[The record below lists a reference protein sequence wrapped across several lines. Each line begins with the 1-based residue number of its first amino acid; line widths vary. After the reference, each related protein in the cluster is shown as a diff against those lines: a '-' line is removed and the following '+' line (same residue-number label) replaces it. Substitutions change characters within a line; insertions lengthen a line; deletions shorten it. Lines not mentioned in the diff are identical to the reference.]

1 MSDMFKINGNTRR
14 NFKIGESDI
23 YRKFSEQFNNLFNA
37 EEVAKDEREFEKIY
51 VTDEDFENQIEVFR
65 NSYTDMIKFCVGY
78 TGIGKTTSIRHCF
91 GLGVS
96 REAHINSEKGELI
109 FPTFLDGYQIDDIKK
124 FDLSKRISAVCT
136 ELEVRHPELRKFL
149 KTEDGKTEF
158 YEFIRHH
165 TSFALENIDPIDA
178 MDMDEQQLIK
188 EKLRG
193 AYKESPF
200 EYQANRLKFYI
211 MKNYDKYKRLVI
223 ILDDIESL
231 PENYQ
236 NETIAKFLK
245 FHECMKNTDYP
256 NGHQYY
262 INLLI
267 SVRPHTYRIFRN
279 NRKIE
284 TFAISEPAILKKDS
298 VDLEKLFDKRFKYY
312 TENSPRVIGNMETW
326 KECYRELLSMNTVF
340 EGQYKK
346 MIRNLCFMNV
356 REALASYSRVFA
368 NRLWVQKSKA
378 KEEFFSVSSPEY
390 AFNNINVIRA
400 LACNEEQMYW
410 GDYKSIIPNVF
421 LSTEE
426 DDYSI
431 YCILVMRYFHKKKNE
446 EVYGLNAEKLKNVID
461 EWSSIFKEDI
471 LQKFQEALYF
481 LFEAKI
487 LRKSINDFD
496 DIKTLDTKESLNG
509 ESKLYISPRGNEIY
523 EMFGRD
529 SVLLEML
536 RENAWRDYENRE
548 YDRASS
554 YELMKEYKQNIIF
567 LDLLE
572 YIDYLREE
580 EDNIL
585 SSIENKLG
593 EKEKYKKIFGR
604 KPITQLLL
612 LGVKKSIDYSCII
625 MRDNKIWEKYLYV
638 SERISDV
645 MKNF

>member
-1 MSDMFKINGNTRR
+1 MSDMFKINKNTRR

-37 EEVAKDEREFEKIY
+37 EEVAKDEEEFEEIY

-96 REAHINSEKGELI
+96 REAHINLEKGELV
-109 FPTFLDGYQIDDIKK
+109 FPTFLDGYQIDNIRN

-136 ELEVRHPELRKFL
+136 ELEVRHPELREFL
-149 KTEDGKTEF
+149 KTEGGKIEF
-158 YEFIRHH
+158 YEFIRRH
-165 TSFALENIDPIDA
+165 TSFALESIDPIDA
-178 MDMDEQQLIK
+178 MDMDDQQLIK

-256 NGHQYY
+256 NNHEYY

-267 SVRPHTYRIFRN
+267 SVRPHTYRIYRN

-298 VDLEKLFDKRFKYY
+298 VDLEALFEKRFNYY
-312 TENSPRVIGNMETW
+312 TQNSSRVIGNMETW
-326 KECYRELLSMNTVF
+326 KDCYRELLSMNKIF

-356 REALASYSRVFA
+356 RESLASYSRVFA
-368 NRLWVQKSKA
+368 NRLWVQKSKT

-421 LSTEE
+421 LSTED

-446 EVYGLNAEKLKNVID
+446 EVYGLNAEKLKNVIG
-461 EWSSIFKEDI
+461 EWSSIFKDDF
-471 LQKFQEALYF
+471 LQKFLKALYF

-496 DIKTLDTKESLNG
+496 DIKTLDTKESLNE

-585 SSIENKLG
+585 SSIENKFG
-593 EKEKYKKIFGR
+593 EKEKYKRIFGR

-612 LGVKKSIDYSCII
+612 TGVKKSIDYSCII
-625 MRDNKIWEKYLYV
+625 MRDNKIWDKYLYV
-638 SERISDV
+638 SNRISDV